1 MADDLLV
8 MVNVLEE
15 FVSVCRTE
23 IQPDAQKNIINFFK
37 AVVPFPYDKELF
49 LHTYLYLNIHQIFP
63 ECQELLLFEKS
74 PLKGRTDLGKCDF
87 VYLADKGIL
96 FLIETKYIDT
106 EATGST
112 ARNTRK
118 EHRKKVFEQV
128 IKLRNAF
135 SQFHNLRSDLFKCG
149 IFTTDIELQ
158 KDIRDFN
165 RRQPFIPYRIHIKGG
180 QTYDIRHPDRASVL
194 RSRIIIG
201 IDGENGTADRAL
213 TYSSSSYRAP
223 SRTTRLY

>member
-1 MADDLLV
+1 M
-8 MVNVLEE
+8 
-15 FVSVCRTE
+15 
-23 IQPDAQKNIINFFK
+23 
-37 AVVPFPYDKELF
+37 
-49 LHTYLYLNIHQIFP
+49 
-63 ECQELLLFEKS
+63 
-74 PLKGRTDLGKCDF
+74 
-87 VYLADKGIL
+87 
-96 FLIETKYIDT
+96 
-106 EATGST
+106 
-112 ARNTRK
+112 
-118 EHRKKVFEQV
+118 